1 MAINK
6 PRTDKH
12 CLYEYTLD
20 QEAQIAAAKSLPFK
34 AENVKVYNFAEEH
47 KSLES
52 FTEDFKI
59 MSREV
64 LKLEPGDTALVPC
77 DVHLRICRN
86 WPAGMTQVLPAYIK
100 RALKRNTA
108 SAASASPGSWDRKY
122 IAPTAEQK
130 ISVK

>member
-86 WPAGMTQVLPAYIK
+86 CRQADPGFACVYKEGFEKEYCFSGECKPRQAGTGNILPQLRSK
-100 RALKRNTA
+100 
-108 SAASASPGSWDRKY
+108 KY
-122 IAPTAEQK
+122 R
-130 ISVK
+130 